1 MSITAGYH
9 KIKTSS
15 GKYLTLLSQ
24 TGNVTA
30 QTSNG
35 ATNQTWDV
43 QPAGSSTYTIR
54 NTGYDTSTYAYSA
67 GQNGSAVTGS
77 TSSLEWSIV
86 TSNGNYF
93 FLPGSD
99 NSLAWNVQDDGSVKL
114 NGKQLT
120 NSGQQFT
127 IDCIMGFKLRVVML
141 VLPRVS
147 REHNGEKKQIE
158 QAIGGQAH
166 KPDSPLVSPMATR
179 FSEFPASGHD
189 YDLRTAKTDIKDL
202 SDDDPISSEVGV
214 EAIGFTKFDASY
226 LLDIDVASGFGS
238 TTAAGGD
245 RWLPSR
251 LHIYHSSRVARC
263 PESWQTT
270 AYLKRHHGALRKRA
284 ATVTLLVCF
293 DFRQYESYHVTQ
305 NIPEVRLKT
314 VT

>member
-127 IDCIMGFKLRVVML
+127 IDNWAMSLQRAHQTFSTPRLAWTRLNKGANKSNTLLGVPGLGVPNTIVFFARRKLKLRSL
-141 VLPRVS
+141 
-147 REHNGEKKQIE
+147 
-158 QAIGGQAH
+158 
-166 KPDSPLVSPMATR
+166 
-179 FSEFPASGHD
+179 FS
-189 YDLRTAKTDIKDL
+189 L
-202 SDDDPISSEVGV
+202 
-214 EAIGFTKFDASY
+214 
-226 LLDIDVASGFGS
+226 
-238 TTAAGGD
+238 
-245 RWLPSR
+245 
-251 LHIYHSSRVARC
+251 
-263 PESWQTT
+263 
-270 AYLKRHHGALRKRA
+270 
-284 ATVTLLVCF
+284 
-293 DFRQYESYHVTQ
+293 
-305 NIPEVRLKT
+305 
-314 VT
+314 